1 MKTMC
6 LTTCSNIFFNMFRM
20 TQNGSKLIQ
29 RVKKAKNAPIF
40 SKHAEE
46 ILTLFDLTHLC
57 TNFVLV
63 PPQTQSFKKL
73 VSWNHFT
80 KAPLWSKA
88 LQLRNIAIFCSIRD
102 RELIISP
109 DRLGRGGGLSKNDSS
124 GANISDICQYP
135 N

>member
-6 LTTCSNIFFNMFRM
+6 LTTCSNIFFNMFRT

-40 SKHAEE
+40 SKQAEE

-63 PPQTQSFKKL
+63 HCVMAILECMDNTVSVFSPPEEQ
-73 VSWNHFT
+73 V
-80 KAPLWSKA
+80 
-88 LQLRNIAIFCSIRD
+88 
-102 RELIISP
+102 
-109 DRLGRGGGLSKNDSS
+109 
-124 GANISDICQYP
+124 
-135 N
+135 